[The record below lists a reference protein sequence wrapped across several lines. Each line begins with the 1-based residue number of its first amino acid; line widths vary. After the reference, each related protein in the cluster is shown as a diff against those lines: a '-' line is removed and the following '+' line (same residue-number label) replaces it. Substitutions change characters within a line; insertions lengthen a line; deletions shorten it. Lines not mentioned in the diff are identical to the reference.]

1 MATGIA
7 QTYSSPGFGV
17 WTWPCR
23 LCGDVV
29 KYLGERDEIRI
40 ADEDAEGL
48 IDVDCR
54 IEDNKF
60 VLFWFR
66 MTRVCRVAPEESLA
80 RLVAKDRDA
89 DIESV
94 YAEL

>member
-1 MATGIA
+1 M
-7 QTYSSPGFGV
+7 
-17 WTWPCR
+17 
-23 LCGDVV
+23 
-29 KYLGERDEIRI
+29 KYLGERDDRRI
-40 ADEDAEGL
+40 AEEDADGR

-60 VLFWFR
+60 ALFWFR
-66 MTRVCRVAPEESLA
+66 MTRVCRVASEESLA

-94 YAEL
+94 YAELSRA